1 MISFKALFNL
11 LCLSLLAAGTYAHSQ
26 VLTHGGV
33 APMTRIPSEQWIE
46 KVVGDMDRPGQPF
59 VIRIH
64 HDAGYVVLPHTH
76 PEDENI
82 TVLTGSWALGMGSR
96 VNMALFGT
104 HGAGYLGIRAKEDG
118 AFRIRKS
125 RNHASGARHRAV
137 Y

>member
-1 MISFKALFNL
+1 MISSKMLFRL
-11 LCLSLLAAGTYAHSQ
+11 LCLTLLVAGTDAQSQ

-33 APMTRIPSEQWIE
+33 APLTKIPSEQWIE
-46 KVVGDMDRPGQPF
+46 KVVGDMDKPGQPF

-96 VNMALFGT
+96 VNMAELKPMEQG
-104 HGAGYLGIRAKEDG
+104 RASP
-118 AFRIRKS
+118 FS
-125 RNHASGARHRAV
+125 RGRRRPVSGAPKVVDPKRPGTDVR
-137 Y
+137 